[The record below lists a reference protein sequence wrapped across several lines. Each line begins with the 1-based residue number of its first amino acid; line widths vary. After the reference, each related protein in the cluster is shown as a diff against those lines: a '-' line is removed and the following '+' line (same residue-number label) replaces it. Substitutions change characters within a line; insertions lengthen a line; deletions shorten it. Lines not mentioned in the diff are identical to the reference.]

1 MLAVLEQFG
10 SPEEMATR
18 YHAPRYLIGPTMFPI
33 FQIVLGIVLA
43 VTLFTNLF
51 GLAVAAGTH
60 TAAPLN
66 ETLLDL
72 FASIIQ
78 AIGMLTLIFAAL
90 ERLGVGV
97 ESKPKAWNPRSLPAV
112 KDTQR
117 VSLVETAVDI
127 GFTTAAVVL
136 ANIYLNRG
144 TGAIFYNGQWQA
156 VPLFSQEVL
165 QYIPWLTAV
174 WIADILV
181 NIVLLVRGH
190 WQTTTRIATM
200 ATAAATGF
208 IFYRMIVGG
217 PMAAWA
223 PVDPAFEISAAIIFA
238 FSLLEVGKQAWQLLR
253 NSTWGGGTLHSQHVA

>member
-1 MLAVLEQFG
+1 M
-10 SPEEMATR
+10 
-18 YHAPRYLIGPTMFPI
+18 
-33 FQIVLGIVLA
+33 
-43 VTLFTNLF
+43 
-51 GLAVAAGTH
+51 
-60 TAAPLN
+60 
-66 ETLLDL
+66 
-72 FASIIQ
+72 
-78 AIGMLTLIFAAL
+78 
-90 ERLGVGV
+90 
-97 ESKPKAWNPRSLPAV
+97 PAV

-181 NIVLLVRGH
+181 NIVLLVCGH
-190 WQTTTRIATM
+190 WETTTRIATM

-223 PVDPAFEISAAIIFA
+223 PVDPSVQDLSGHHLCLQLVGSGQAGLAVAAQQHVGWGDAALAACSVQVQRGHGRISG
-238 FSLLEVGKQAWQLLR
+238 SLGP
-253 NSTWGGGTLHSQHVA
+253 HSQLVKQTAGTSSAPAVAHAGVVRRKRRQATRQC